1 MPKVKLLLKIIV
13 SYEIICVFRL
23 FLLILRVFCG
33 DECKVISLKFK
44 GKDMNTGRKIVMTV
58 ISVLLMA
65 LAVFVYVKFF
75 FVYSQ
80 GVNEGDIN
88 YFQYEGFVF
97 KTYEGKMIQTGYN
110 SRNSSATIQSNE
122 FKFSVEDEAVARQIE
137 NNSSRQ
143 IKLHWK
149 RYLGTLPWRG
159 NSEYVVDSVV
169 YVHPIVLPAEPIDD
183 LLTLPEA
190 R

>member
-1 MPKVKLLLKIIV
+1 MKVGGKIITIV
-13 SYEIICVFRL
+13 T
-23 FLLILRVFCG
+23 
-33 DECKVISLKFK
+33 SLA
-44 GKDMNTGRKIVMTV
+44 IA
-58 ISVLLMA
+58 A

-88 YFQYEGFVF
+88 YFQNEGFIF

-122 FKFSVEDEAVARQIE
+122 FKFSVEDEQVARQIE
-137 NNSSRQ
+137 NSSSRQ

-149 RYLGTLPWRG
+149 RYLGILPWRG

-169 YVHPIVLPAEPIDD
+169 SVQPLGAPNMPVDDPFEIPIEQ
-183 LLTLPEA
+183 
-190 R
+190 

>member
-1 MPKVKLLLKIIV
+1 MNIGGKIIAIV
-13 SYEIICVFRL
+13 STLAV
-23 FLLILRVFCG
+23 V
-33 DECKVISLKFK
+33 
-44 GKDMNTGRKIVMTV
+44 
-58 ISVLLMA
+58 A

-88 YFQYEGFVF
+88 YFQYEGFIF

-122 FKFSVEDEAVARQIE
+122 FKFSVVDEAVARQIE

-169 YVHPIVLPAEPIDD
+169 SVKPLGVPVIPMDD
-183 LLTLPEA
+183 PLTLPVEN
-190 R
+190 

>member
-1 MPKVKLLLKIIV
+1 MSTGSKIIAV
-13 SYEIICVFRL
+13 ASTL
-23 FLLILRVFCG
+23 A
-33 DECKVISLKFK
+33 
-44 GKDMNTGRKIVMTV
+44 IV
-58 ISVLLMA
+58 A
-65 LAVFVYVKFF
+65 LAVFVYIKFF

-110 SRNSSATIQSNE
+110 SRNTGATIQSNE

-137 NNSSRQ
+137 NNSSYQ

-159 NSEYVVDSVV
+159 NSQFVVDS
-169 YVHPIVLPAEPIDD
+169 IVSVGLVKPQMEDNLLELP
-183 LLTLPEA
+183 LPVDE
-190 R
+190 

>member
-1 MPKVKLLLKIIV
+1 MNIGGKIIAIV
-13 SYEIICVFRL
+13 STLAV
-23 FLLILRVFCG
+23 V
-33 DECKVISLKFK
+33 
-44 GKDMNTGRKIVMTV
+44 
-58 ISVLLMA
+58 A

-88 YFQYEGFVF
+88 YFQYEGFIF
-97 KTYEGKMIQTGYN
+97 KTYEGKMIQTGSN

-122 FKFSVEDEAVARQIE
+122 FKFSVVDEAVARQIE

-159 NSEYVVDSVV
+159 KSQYVVDSVV
-169 YVHPIVLPAEPIDD
+169 SVQPLGVPVIPMDD
-183 LLTLPEA
+183 PLTLPVEN
-190 R
+190 

>member
-1 MPKVKLLLKIIV
+1 MKVGGKIIA
-13 SYEIICVFRL
+13 
-23 FLLILRVFCG
+23 IL
-33 DECKVISLKFK
+33 
-44 GKDMNTGRKIVMTV
+44 
-58 ISVLLMA
+58 SVLVIAA
-65 LAVFVYVKFF
+65 LAIFIYVKFF

-88 YFQYEGFVF
+88 YFQNEGFIF

-122 FKFSVEDEAVARQIE
+122 FRFSVEDERVARQIE
-137 NNSSRQ
+137 TNSSRQ

-159 NSEYVVDSVV
+159 NSQYIVDSVV
-169 YVHPIVLPAEPIDD
+169 SVQP
-183 LLTLPEA
+183 LTLPQLPMDDPLALPEMQ
-190 R
+190 